1 MNRREYLAMGGI
13 VVSGTLAGCSET
25 SADDPDDTED
35 GGNGEESGEPSFTDI
50 GISTAGS
57 TTVDG
62 EFTVTVSATN
72 EGGAA
77 GDYEDELVATE
88 GPIDLEESVEL
99 TDVAPD
105 ETATA
110 DFGPFSVDHVTEC
123 AFELSEA
130 DVDHELSIE
139 PLTAAVGETLS
150 LGDGLRAT
158 LTDVRYQSS
167 LFYEEYVSELFAT
180 QNAGRV
186 FTSPDDAT
194 LVVFELELE
203 NVGTSSVS
211 LSPAEFAFS
220 ESEFYTSLAD
230 QSLESAVIDDDPLVG
245 SGETLLGTGVTVDFW
260 LLGQLES
267 TAAAGTATL
276 DYHRTSESAADLQW
290 ELPLEGEDGPAFP
303 TFELESVDAPAE
315 ASGAYDI
322 TATIRN
328 TSDVDGRF
336 RGVFQYENDDEW
348 WELTSATKSRLDVGI
363 AAGES
368 REIRVTNESSS
379 SGEYTYRLAPFDDEW
394 VTTLSS

>member
-35 GGNGEESGEPSFTDI
+35 GDNGDESGEPSFTDI
-50 GISTAGS
+50 GISTAES
-57 TTVDG
+57 VTVDG

-77 GDYEDELVATE
+77 GDYEDELIATE

-110 DFGPFSVDHVTEC
+110 EFGPFSVDHVTEC

-158 LTDVRYQSS
+158 LTDVRYRSS
-167 LFYEEYVSELFAT
+167 LFYEESVSELFTT

-211 LSPAEFAFS
+211 LSPEAFAFS

-230 QSLESAVIDDDPLVG
+230 QPLESAVIDGDPLVG
-245 SGETLLGTGVTVDFW
+245 SGETVLGTGVTVNFW

-267 TAAAGTATL
+267 TAADGTATL
-276 DYHRTSESAADLQW
+276 DYYRTSESAADLQW

-315 ASGAYDI
+315 ASGTYDI

-328 TSDVDGRF
+328 TGDADGRF
-336 RGVFQYENDDEW
+336 RGVFQFEYAGEW
-348 WELTSATKSRLDVGI
+348 WELTAATQSRLDVGI

-368 REIRVTNESSS
+368 REITVTSESDE
-379 SGEYTYRLAPFDDEW
+379 SGENTYRLAPFEEEW
-394 VTTLSS
+394 IIELS